1 MTRPR
6 RIALVLG
13 AGGVAGHAFHVGVL
27 RAIAEETGWDPR
39 DAALIVG
46 TSAGSIVGLGLRAGL
61 PVRDLYA
68 RTVDEAVSAEGER
81 LLSHLPPP
89 DNRPW
94 WFENSSRR
102 SPLPASLGLVA
113 RLAARPWRARPGV
126 LLAGLLPAGTLDI
139 SRIASDAD
147 ALVAAATTPISDLW
161 LSAVRLRDGRRVL
174 FGRENANQPSAP
186 WRWGE
191 AVAASCAIPTFFQPV
206 TIAGERYVD
215 GGAHSPTSAH
225 VAGAIDPDLVVVSS
239 PMSSVRT
246 LSRPS
251 LDAPVRTMYR
261 LRLGAEVARLRRRG
275 IPVAVFQPTAE
286 VVRAAGI
293 NAMNPE
299 IRIPVARASYVAAA
313 ERCRRDE
320 FTPHAA
326 TLAA

>member
-1 MTRPR
+1 MTPAP

-13 AGGVAGHAFHVGVL
+13 AGGVAGHAFHAGVL

-46 TSAGSIVGLGLRAGL
+46 TSAGSVVGLGLRAGL
-61 PVRDLYA
+61 PALDLYA
-68 RTVDEAVSAEGER
+68 RTVDEDVTSEGAR

-89 DNRPW
+89 DDEPW
-94 WFENSSRR
+94 WLQASARR
-102 SPLPASLGLVA
+102 SLLPASPQLVA
-113 RLAARPWRARPGV
+113 RLATRPWHARPGV
-126 LLAGLLPAGTLDI
+126 VLAGLLPAGTLDV

-147 ALVAAATTPISDLW
+147 ALVAAAAAPIRDLW

-174 FGRENANQPSAP
+174 FGREDTHQPSGP
-186 WRWGE
+186 WGWGQ
-191 AVAASCAIPTFFQPV
+191 AVAASCAIPTFFEPV

-225 VAGAIDPDLVVVSS
+225 VAAAIEPDLVVVSS
-239 PMSSVRT
+239 PMSAVRNAG
-246 LSRPS
+246 RRS

-261 LRLGAEVARLRRRG
+261 FRLGAEVARLRRRG

-286 VVRAAGI
+286 VIRAAGI

-299 IRIPVARASYVAAA
+299 ARIPVARASYVAAA
-313 ERCRRDE
+313 ERCRRDD

-326 TLAA
+326 VLAA